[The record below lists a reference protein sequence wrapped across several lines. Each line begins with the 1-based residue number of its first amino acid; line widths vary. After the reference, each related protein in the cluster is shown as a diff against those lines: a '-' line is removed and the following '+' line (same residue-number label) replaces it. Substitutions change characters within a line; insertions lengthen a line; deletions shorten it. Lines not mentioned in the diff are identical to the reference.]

1 MDQVFKGLPRAL
13 QWEILTVFVGG
24 YAVRFNRLRRFMTG
38 EVQKQIMKHNFEL
51 HDISSRNLWAKN
63 IVYSFIPFRL
73 EHLVNREH
81 RRVYVDKNGIPG
93 FQIENSDIYQA
104 IALSEFTRRETFV
117 VLLKKKDT
125 GSLSYGYYSWGRDW
139 YITPV
144 NDSIVLPPYVK
155 HYYPSYP
162 YTNKK
167 LGRPELKMKVYDPAG
182 KAVVMSSWRYG
193 EYRAWREGRHWWEED
208 EIEEEDNGRVAL
220 R

>member
-24 YAVRFNRLRRFMTG
+24 FAVRFNRLRRFMTG
-38 EVQKQIMKHNFEL
+38 DVQKRIMKHNFEL

-63 IVYSFIPFRL
+63 IVYSHIPFRL
-73 EHLVNREH
+73 EHLVNREF
-81 RRVYVDKNGIPG
+81 RRVFVEEDGIPG
-93 FQIENSDIYQA
+93 FKMENSNIYQA
-104 IALSEFTRRETFV
+104 IALTEFTRRETFA

-125 GSLSYGYYSWGRDW
+125 GSLSYGYYCWGRDW

-155 HYYPSYP
+155 HFYPSYP

-167 LGRPELKMKVYDPAG
+167 LGRPLLKMKLHNPIPKVPSGLNYKEIKEWVG
-182 KAVVMSSWRYG
+182 GRRFRY
-193 EYRAWREGRHWWEED
+193 
-208 EIEEEDNGRVAL
+208 
-220 R
+220 